1 MNLISWRRLG
11 NVGVLVYINKKK
23 NELMREK
30 KGSLRIEKKINWIL
44 SDELLKKIIKFW
56 RIIEC
61 NIVFV

>member
-1 MNLISWRRLG
+1 M
-11 NVGVLVYINKKK
+11 YINKKK
-23 NELMREK
+23 KNELIREK
-30 KGSLRIEKKINWIL
+30 KGSLRMEKKLIWIL